1 MSGFYLFM
9 LVRIAGVT
17 VLTSHQE
24 GAVPQIKS
32 AKKRQRQTESRTRHN
47 RIQRS
52 ELRTAVKKVRQA
64 ASKDEAAAALKRAE
78 VLIDRA
84 SGKNLIHH
92 NAANRQKS
100 RLHKAVAGMS

>member
-1 MSGFYLFM
+1 M
-9 LVRIAGVT
+9 
-17 VLTSHQE
+17 
-24 GAVPQIKS
+24 PQIKS

-47 RIQRS
+47 RVQRS

-64 ASKDEAAAALKRAE
+64 ASKDEAAAALKQAE